1 MNDAIYTQRPMA
13 SFLTI
18 SICPFS
24 SVSEQLSVVR
34 SRLPLDFSLRGS
46 LGPPERAAQLLLDSA
61 IAPPGSGRTAELLA
75 AREVVVQ
82 GDAAE
87 ASDSGGDA
95 QSYYEL
101 EYVLTRPDG
110 RVLRNLAVVAARA
123 DLSQQAA
130 GQAPSSLLFTF
141 TVLAPEA
148 EWAKDKLVALPSPK
162 ENDKDGDSTTP
173 LGVEVRLPTVPAA
186 SAQLAAAGDVQSERA
201 ASGDSTSATTRP
213 ARDRGIDT
221 EKGALLRK
229 VAASFRLLK

>member
-1 MNDAIYTQRPMA
+1 M
-13 SFLTI
+13 
-18 SICPFS
+18 
-24 SVSEQLSVVR
+24 R

-82 GDAAE
+82 GDATE

-101 EYVLTRPDG
+101 EYVLTRQDG

-148 EWAKDKLVALPSPK
+148 EWAEDKLVALRSPK
-162 ENDKDGDSTTP
+162 ENDKDGNSTT
-173 LGVEVRLPTVPAA
+173 PAA

-201 ASGDSTSATTRP
+201 ASGDSTSATARP

>member
-1 MNDAIYTQRPMA
+1 MWVAAAELRA
-13 SFLTI
+13 SERCHTHTVSDDTI
-18 SICPFS
+18 ANMHFPASL
-24 SVSEQLSVVR
+24 SEQLSVVR

-46 LGPPERAAQLLLDSA
+46 LGPPDRAAQLLLDSA

-75 AREVVVQ
+75 AREVVAQ
-82 GDAAE
+82 GDATE
-87 ASDSGGDA
+87 ANDSGGDA
-95 QSYYEL
+95 QSYYEF
-101 EYVLTRPDG
+101 EYILTRQDG
-110 RVLRNLAVVAARA
+110 RVLRNLAVVAARK
-123 DLSQQAA
+123 DFGQRAA

-148 EWAKDKLVALPSPK
+148 EWAEDKLVALPSPK
-162 ENDKDGDSTTP
+162 ENDKDGNSTT
-173 LGVEVRLPTVPAA
+173 PAA

-201 ASGDSTSATTRP
+201 ASVDSTTATTGP